1 MRQACKDRYSLY
13 GVNMSIYEQ
22 YCNEIV
28 DENGRLKKITL
39 DYPDNFNFGYDVVDR
54 IADET
59 PEKRALVWCN
69 VEGEEHVFSFA
80 DIKRYSNQMANV
92 FRSAGIGRGDRVLLI
107 LKRHYE
113 YWFAAVALHK
123 LGAVMIPATH
133 MLTVR
138 DFVYRI
144 KSSGVKAI
152 VCTTQKKVPEKIT
165 AALNSAGM
173 TARLWCVQKDIDGFE
188 NLTKA
193 MQGASEDFERVQT
206 LATDPMM
213 LYFTSGTTGEP
224 KGVIHDHSY
233 PLAHIVTAKYWQQ
246 AEEGGLHFTVA
257 ETGWAKASWGKIY
270 GQWLVGSAVMVYD
283 FDNFEPKQLTA
294 VINRYGV
301 TSFCAPPTVYR
312 YLVRKGIPDMPSL
325 RHASTAGEMLAP
337 EVFRRFTERTGLPL
351 CEGYGQTETTLLMAN
366 FRGYDAVEGSMGT
379 PSPFYNI
386 ELRGKNGKPVGV
398 GEVGEVVI
406 IPEKEGRQ
414 SGVFT
419 AYLDNEEQYRYVWRD
434 GVYHTGDAA
443 YMDENGRYWFHG
455 RFDDIIKTGGF
466 RVGPYEVENVLM
478 EHPAVVECS
487 VIGVPDPLRGQA
499 IKAVVVPGA
508 GYDSSRELEAEIKN
522 FCNRKLAEYKW
533 IRHVEFV
540 KEMPKTISGKIQKT
554 VLRSQKQVGYANNCR
569 RYGRR

>member
-1 MRQACKDRYSLY
+1 
-13 GVNMSIYEQ
+13 MSIYKQ

-28 DENGRLKKITL
+28 DENGRLQKLTL
-39 DYPDNFNFGYDVVDR
+39 EYPDNFNFGYDVVDK

-69 VEGEEHVFSFA
+69 VEGEEHIFSFA
-80 DIKRYSNQMANV
+80 DIKKYSNQMANV
-92 FRSAGIGRGDRVLLI
+92 FRSAGIGHGDRVILI

-133 MLTVR
+133 MLTVS

-144 KSSGVKAI
+144 KSSKAKAI
-152 VCTTQKKVPEKIT
+152 VCTTQNEVPEKIT
-165 AALNSAGM
+165 AALKEADM
-173 TARLWCVQKDIDGFE
+173 TAKLWCVQKDADGFE
-188 NLTKA
+188 NLTEA
-193 MQGASEDFERVQT
+193 MREAPEKFERVQT

-213 LYFTSGTTGEP
+213 LYFTSGTTGYP
-224 KGVIHDHSY
+224 KGVIHEHSY
-233 PLAHIVTAKYWQQ
+233 PLAHIVTAKYWHQ
-246 AEEGGLHFTVA
+246 AEDNGLHFTVA

-312 YLVRKGIPDMPSL
+312 YLVRKGIPDMPPL
-325 RHASTAGEMLAP
+325 KHATTAGEMLAP
-337 EVFRRFTERTGLPL
+337 EVFRKFTERTGLQL

-366 FRGYDAVEGSMGT
+366 FKGYEAVEGSMGT

-386 ELRGKNGKPVGV
+386 ELRGKNGKPVDTY
-398 GEVGEVVI
+398 EIGEVVI
-406 IPEKEGRQ
+406 VPEKAGKQ
-414 SGVFT
+414 PGVFA
-419 AYLDNEEQYRYVWRD
+419 AYLDNEEQYSYVWRD
-434 GVYHTGDAA
+434 GVYHTVDAA

-487 VIGVPDPLRGQA
+487 VIGVPDALRGQS
-499 IKAVVVPGA
+499 IKAVIVLGA
-508 GYDSSRELEAEIKN
+508 GYEPSQELELEIKN
-522 FCNRKLAEYKW
+522 FCNQKLAEYKW
-533 IRHVEFV
+533 IRIIEFV
-540 KEMPKTISGKIQKT
+540 TEMPKTISGKIQKT
-554 VLRSQKQVGYANNCR
+554 VLRSQNETV
-569 RYGRR
+569 

>member
-1 MRQACKDRYSLY
+1 
-13 GVNMSIYEQ
+13 MSIYKQ

-28 DENGRLKKITL
+28 DENGRLQKLTL
-39 DYPDNFNFGYDVVDR
+39 EYPDNFNFGYDVVDK

-69 VEGEEHVFSFA
+69 VEGEEHIFSFA
-80 DIKRYSNQMANV
+80 DIKKYSNQMANV
-92 FRSAGIGRGDRVLLI
+92 FRSAGIGHGDRVILI

-133 MLTVR
+133 MLTVS

-144 KSSGVKAI
+144 KSSKAKAI
-152 VCTTQKKVPEKIT
+152 VCTTQNEVPEKIT
-165 AALNSAGM
+165 AALKEADM
-173 TARLWCVQKDIDGFE
+173 TAKLWCVQKDADGFE
-188 NLTKA
+188 NLTEA
-193 MQGASEDFERVQT
+193 MREAPEKFERVQT

-213 LYFTSGTTGEP
+213 LYFTSGTTGYP
-224 KGVIHDHSY
+224 KGVIHEHSY
-233 PLAHIVTAKYWQQ
+233 PLAHIVTAKYWHQ
-246 AEEGGLHFTVA
+246 AEDNGLHFTVA

-325 RHASTAGEMLAP
+325 KHATTAGEMLAP
-337 EVFRRFTERTGLPL
+337 EVFRKFTERTGLQL

-366 FRGYDAVEGSMGT
+366 FKGYDAVEGSMGT

-386 ELRGKNGKPVGV
+386 ELRGKNGKPVDTYEI
-398 GEVGEVVI
+398 GEIVI
-406 IPEKEGRQ
+406 VPEKAGKQ
-414 SGVFT
+414 PGVFA
-419 AYLDNEEQYRYVWRD
+419 AYLDNEEQYSYVWRD

-487 VIGVPDPLRGQA
+487 VIGVPDALRGQS
-499 IKAVVVPGA
+499 IKAVIVLGA
-508 GYDSSRELEAEIKN
+508 GYEPSQELELEIKN
-522 FCNRKLAEYKW
+522 FCNQKLAEYKW
-533 IRHVEFV
+533 IRIIEFV
-540 KEMPKTISGKIQKT
+540 TEMPKTISGKIQKT
-554 VLRSQKQVGYANNCR
+554 VLRSQNETV
-569 RYGRR
+569 